1 MNEIKKI
8 KINFFLDTG
17 FKKRYNING
26 IYMSI
31 DVLAN
36 PDDLTTL
43 DETESMDLYT

>member
-1 MNEIKKI
+1 MNETKKI

-17 FKKRYNING
+17 FKKRYNIKG

-31 DVLAN
+31 EVLDS

-43 DETESMDLYT
+43 DETESIDL